1 MSFFFF
7 SRGKLKE
14 KKTVQKMTLSPL
26 MDWLIFFFLFVIYER
41 LLPEEE
47 SLSSVKKPL
56 PAIIQSRKRKRKK
69 SLLHT
74 GTPVHIIQSSFL
86 SLTWSFSI
94 FKRKK
99 KSGGILLSTSAFS
112 SSVPADSLINTRER
126 IRGNMAF

>member
-1 MSFFFF
+1 
-7 SRGKLKE
+7 
-14 KKTVQKMTLSPL
+14 MTLSPL

-41 LLPEEE
+41 LLPKEE

-56 PAIIQSRKRKRKK
+56 PASNTSRRRKRRQK

-86 SLTWSFSI
+86 SLTWSFFFSFSI

-99 KSGGILLSTSAFS
+99 DRGILLSTSAFS
-112 SSVPADSLINTRER
+112 SSVPADQSCRQSDKYTGENRREY
-126 IRGNMAF
+126 MAFKKI